1 MANVIQKAT
10 NKFTKGLVMD
20 FSPENTPN
28 EVLSHALNAT
38 LLTFNGNEMSL
49 QNDMGNAR
57 VETAYLPEGYMP
69 VGTCEYGGIIYI
81 VSYNPL
87 EDKSQIGCFP
97 SPERNV
103 SNEEL
108 GLSDAILKN
117 EYFQPL
123 EEDGK
128 YRGNISNFTYTIQ
141 LRNDNLNPGD
151 KFIVSSTDSI
161 YKEKLLDLKYQT
173 EEGELVQ
180 VEHPIIKL
188 SIVSI
193 EDSGRIT
200 YLDSSLRQYKH
211 NNYSYH
217 IIGED
222 SSTGGTTQKI
232 DIDSYRNVLSSGYNV
247 FKSKI
252 SGKLAILAELIA
264 IDAYSITHSLI
275 PVKDESNDQQTLF
288 DLIIHADVSPE
299 INEDNYLTAPK
310 LSYYLLDNQD
320 YKVLF
325 IDKNGEQKE
334 SSYFKDKFTDQG
346 EDIKLNQII
355 DVSNYPFPTEY
366 EIKLSELNN
375 KFYDNETY
383 YAPNIN
389 KEFTGDLTWDYQG
402 LLVGNYTNYFIRF
415 NRNEMYFIDPQLQ
428 LKQSANW
435 LKEISA
441 KFYIPQMSDENLEI
455 DLQTV
460 FNMLTNAE
468 NPCRHLLI
476 VPEQDYYLRLAY
488 FVPHVSNN
496 FKLYLSNNTQDSSYL
511 PCKDNNFTYED
522 IKIAT
527 FEIPRIVKQN
537 KDEFNCVYNYR
548 LTPCMNYGKLS
559 HLAISNSINI
569 GNIFAFDKSNFNV
582 WKYRIDGNQLRLT
595 FGAEVFDLDQANKV
609 DALVLEFYDLWGFAG
624 SLEISGK
631 KSYSGTFTKL
641 IQLNTLDALS
651 KQKISNNTYHNDYV
665 HNIQISRAYDD
676 SENVTY
682 THDSK
687 PVTHN
692 PETGWT
698 NIEENDCGVLYS
710 NMIYGVKAYLRQS
723 DSNNNYIFTHCQDF
737 FLFTLPIYN
746 DYYYT
751 CNNFHTELTN
761 PSLDL
766 GITYKLVDTG
776 NVEPLNLAK
785 SDEEKDQNIDN
796 GYNETDKTN
805 LDCYTSGKWYDT
817 EDSVNSDNATSFYLT
832 KYYKYTGTSNLFLEL
847 GLAEKYNS
855 INLVYDRAI
864 NNYFTCKLQLL
875 GNDGVGPLLVTSS
888 LDKSTEEILCYD
900 KGSNS
905 DLKTTLNTIKFK
917 DSADDSLTTFEI
929 KSNFN
934 DYNFLDNQGTK
945 SISIDYKFIVGYRAA
960 ILNIVTA
967 NIPATTVTALCHKSS
982 PTGTYNYKDFGIY
995 EQSKEDSEPVF
1006 LSKEMYYNGGSADEE
1021 IFGICQQT
1029 SDDSSKSVYEICNTV
1044 QTVYTSANDI
1054 KIPGKLNAQA
1064 MREVCLNIGKLSFCT
1079 PHVHSSLNE
1088 RYGVNI
1094 HGTTP
1099 LNIFELLGIDAILNI
1114 SSNLGQY
1121 RWKADNG
1128 EFKEWKEEGNSMDH
1142 TYGIAVSDEYAQ
1154 SPKFNLVLN
1163 TYKSLEQNSEFIS
1176 TIYYK
1181 EVNGRQRGFDLHGD
1195 YFSDVWAT
1203 QSLKSYQN
1211 REFIGFNAQQLAK
1224 FNELLIQTMKGIYA
1238 YNPDYNYVT
1247 SSTGNTLIQDN
1258 EIKFNSNI
1266 IISDAKL
1273 LNKEKPLVINDYLGL
1288 GSSEKYMKI
1297 SDYLTE
1303 LENHSNISVKNDN
1316 DEFLSQINF
1325 TVDLTNCGADIP
1337 VLVSSLTYQA
1347 TIPDNM
1353 YKELLQQDSS
1363 KVIIIHE
1370 DGSRSYVEGTLDR
1383 KALYGFVDNKLIQL
1397 DVSNYQIDESGV
1409 LKVLY
1414 AGNGIPNYI
1423 QSGVP
1428 KTTKMSAYNST
1439 STTVNNSY
1447 NQLVN
1452 QNNQFV
1458 TGNNVFNYTEYTGN
1472 TTTGNTTG
1480 GTVTDGITTDSVSK
1494 DSLNAGGTI
1503 GSVIGSLEDIVLSYA
1518 TPPKYYPITSTKQTT
1533 EYSQIAEDNTYQV
1546 DGTYEKARFRGTS
1559 IVINDL
1565 EYNPDSQHRLFIK
1578 NISSKC
1584 LSNGNP
1590 RNIIYYRELP
1600 TDLTKLK
1607 VPKDE
1612 SDNTDG
1618 VMTYEDYN
1626 ILLTWG
1632 ATDNKYQ
1639 HKNHLYLYTGPC
1651 FTTDNL
1657 EPENNEQ

>member
-20 FSPENTPN
+20 FSPENTSN

-128 YRGNISNFTYTIQ
+128 YKGNLSNFTYTIQ

-161 YKEKLLDLKYQT
+161 YREKLLDLKYQT

-275 PVKDESNDQQTLF
+275 PVKDENNNQQTLF
-288 DLIIHADVSPE
+288 DLIIHTDVSPE

-325 IDKNGEQKE
+325 VDNNGEQKE
-334 SSYFKDKFTDQG
+334 SSYFKDKFKYQVEGRD
-346 EDIKLNQII
+346 EDIKLSQII
-355 DVSNYPFPTEY
+355 DVSNYPKQKDY
-366 EIKLSELNN
+366 DDVKLPDLNN
-375 KFYDNETY
+375 TFCDNGTY

-415 NRNEMYFIDPQLQ
+415 NRKEMYFIDPQLQ
-428 LKQSANW
+428 LKQSYSW

-460 FNMLTNAE
+460 FNMLTNTE

-476 VPEQDYYLRLAY
+476 IPEQDYYLRLAY
-488 FVPHVSNN
+488 FVPHINNN

-527 FEIPRIVKQN
+527 FEIPKIVKQN
-537 KDEFNCVYNYR
+537 KDEFNCVYSYR

-651 KQKISNNTYHNDYV
+651 KQKISNNTYRHDYV
-665 HNIQISRAYDD
+665 HNVQISRAYDANK
-676 SENVTY
+676 NVTY
-682 THDSK
+682 TYNSK
-687 PVTHN
+687 SVIYN
-692 PETGWT
+692 EETGWS

-776 NVEPLNLAK
+776 NVEPLNLSK
-785 SDEEKDQNIDN
+785 SDEENDQKIDN

-805 LDCYTSGKWYDT
+805 LECYTSGKWYDK
-817 EDSVNSDNATSFYLT
+817 EDNVNPDNATSFYLT

-855 INLVYDRAI
+855 VNLVYDRAI
-864 NNYFTCKLQLL
+864 NDFFTCKLQLL
-875 GNDGVGPLLVTSS
+875 GNDGVEPLSVTSS
-888 LDKSTEEILCYD
+888 LDKSTEEILYYD
-900 KGSNS
+900 KSSNS
-905 DLKTTLNTIKFK
+905 NLKTTLNTIQFK
-917 DSADDSLTTFEI
+917 DSKDTSRTTFEI
-929 KSNFN
+929 KSLFN
-934 DYNFLDNQGTK
+934 EYNFLNNQGTK
-945 SISIDYKFIVGYRAA
+945 SISIDYEFIVGYRAA

-967 NIPATTVTALCHKSS
+967 EIPVTTVTALCHKSDS
-982 PTGTYNYKDFGIY
+982 AGSYNYKDFGIY
-995 EQSKEDSEPVF
+995 EQPKEGSEPVL

-1029 SDDSSKSVYEICNTV
+1029 SDDSSKSIYEICNTV

-1054 KIPGKLNAQA
+1054 KVPGKLNAQA

-1094 HGTTP
+1094 HGTAS
-1099 LNIFELLGIDAILNI
+1099 LDAFKQMGIDVVLNV

-1121 RWKADNG
+1121 RWNAKNG
-1128 EFKEWKEEGNSMDH
+1128 KFEEWKEKGDSMDH

-1154 SPKFNLVLN
+1154 SPQFNLALN

-1181 EVNGRQRGFDLHGD
+1181 TNNGRQRGFDLDGE
-1195 YFSDVWAT
+1195 YFSDVWT
-1203 QSLKSYQN
+1203 NEKPPKKYKN
-1211 REFIGFNAQQLAK
+1211 REFTGFNAQQLAD
-1224 FNELLIQTMKGIYA
+1224 FNKLLIQTMKGIYA

-1273 LNKEKPLVINDYLGL
+1273 QPLVINDYLGL
-1288 GSSEKYMKI
+1288 GSSEKYIKI

-1303 LENHSNISVKNDN
+1303 LKNHSDISVKDDN

-1325 TVDLTNCGADIP
+1325 TVDLTNCGSDIP
-1337 VLVSSLTYQA
+1337 VLISSLTYQA

-1353 YKELLQQDSS
+1353 YKELLQQDSN

-1370 DGSRSYVEGTLDR
+1370 DGSRSYVEGTLDK

-1414 AGNGIPNYI
+1414 AGDGTPDYI

-1428 KTTKMSAYNST
+1428 KVTKMRAYSPT

-1452 QNNQFV
+1452 QGSQFGTNN
-1458 TGNNVFNYTEYTGN
+1458 GFNYTEYPGN

-1480 GTVTDGITTDSVSK
+1480 GTTTGGITTDSVTP
-1494 DSLNAGGTI
+1494 DDLNLGSTI
-1503 GSVIGSLEDIVLSYA
+1503 GSTTTPLEDVVLAFA
-1518 TPPKYYPITSTKQTT
+1518 TPPKYYPITPTKQTT
-1533 EYSQIAEDNTYQV
+1533 EYSQITGNVYQV
-1546 DGTYEKARFRGTS
+1546 NGAYEKAQFRGTS

-1600 TDLTKLK
+1600 TDLTNLK

-1612 SDNTDG
+1612 SGNTDG
-1618 VMTYEDYN
+1618 TMTYEDYN

-1651 FTTDNL
+1651 FTIDNL
-1657 EPENNEQ
+1657 YPKNNEQ